1 MNEYLLLTLLER
13 LLSIYN
19 NSEIS
24 LDKQCQFTQEF
35 KAPIAASLSVTP
47 SSCALYLKHRGKVN
61 HSALQIPF
69 NRALT

>member
-24 LDKQCQFTQEF
+24 LNKQCQFTQEF
-35 KAPIAASLSVTP
+35 KALIGEVQDAVSHVE
-47 SSCALYLKHRGKVN
+47 
-61 HSALQIPF
+61 
-69 NRALT
+69 

>member
-35 KAPIAASLSVTP
+35 KAPIAASYPLHQVLAHYT
-47 SSCALYLKHRGKVN
+47 
-61 HSALQIPF
+61 
-69 NRALT
+69 